1 MDQSDVSNEDKVI
14 ERMQESVDK
23 RYEMK
28 HGDSAYGVAEKE
40 AEKHEHDLSPEDVPD
55 GAQISKAFDKLCNIV
70 KDRIRG
76 YKKPEP
82 SPDFFTKGRYVL
94 VTGESSY
101 MDPCFCSSTPQA
113 GGRITV
119 TIIPDIL
126 PGDDIVLP
134 IPELPEPS
142 ESSESEEDEASS
154 EGNKEE
160 EAEDDDKP
168 REKDDEKKD
177 QDPKEPENKKEA
189 KKPPDVTRPD
199 NTQHGSG
206 GSTSNSVKTQRL
218 SRGQSDNNKEER
230 SLRPF
235 QGRDFPSSMSYEKV
249 EVVESIEK
257 ISDDRVKSYEE
268 TAMIVETMIEK
279 TRKK

>member
-28 HGDSAYGVAEKE
+28 HGDSAYGEAEKE
-40 AEKHEHDLSPEDVPD
+40 AERYDLSPEDVPD
-55 GAQISKAFDKLCNIV
+55 GARISKAFDKLCNKV

-94 VTGESSY
+94 VTGDSSY

-113 GGRITV
+113 GGMITV
-119 TIIPDIL
+119 TITPDIL

-160 EAEDDDKP
+160 EEAEDDDNP
-168 REKDDEKKD
+168 REKGDEKKD

-199 NTQHGSG
+199 STRHGSG
-206 GSTSNSVKTQRL
+206 GSTSNSEKPQRL
-218 SRGQSDNNKEER
+218 SRGQNDNNKEER

-235 QGRDFPSSMSYEKV
+235 QGGDFPSSMSYEKV

-268 TAMIVETMIEK
+268 TATIVETMIEK

>member
-1 MDQSDVSNEDKVI
+1 MDKSDVGNEDKVT
-14 ERMQESVDK
+14 ERTQESVDK
-23 RYEMK
+23 KYEQK
-28 HGDSAYGVAEKE
+28 YDDSAYGETEQE
-40 AEKHEHDLSPEDVPD
+40 AQWCDHDLSPEDVPD

-70 KDRIRG
+70 RDRIRG

-94 VTGESSY
+94 VTGDSSY
-101 MDPCFCSSTPQA
+101 MDPFFCSSTPQA

-119 TIIPDIL
+119 SIIHDIL
-126 PGDDIVLP
+126 PSDDIILP

-142 ESSESEEDEASS
+142 ESSESDDDEAES
-154 EGNKEE
+154 EGNKGE
-160 EAEDDDKP
+160 EAEDEDQSK
-168 REKDDEKKD
+168 EKDNESKDE
-177 QDPKEPENKKEA
+177 DPKEPEEA

-206 GSTSNSVKTQRL
+206 DSTSKSIKTQRL
-218 SRGQSDNNKEER
+218 SKGQSDNNKEER

-235 QGRDFPSSMSYEKV
+235 RGRDFPSSMSYEKV